1 MGFGGWGDGVQTAG
15 ARGDQQGVRAR
26 VRAAGKALE
35 GDDGHTIARDDRQI
49 KDIVR
54 DVFKET
60 AGTGT

>member
-1 MGFGGWGDGVQTAG
+1 LRNGVHTAG
-15 ARGDQQGVRAR
+15 VHADQQGVRAR

-35 GDDGHTIARDDRQI
+35 GDDGHTIAPLYRGDTQD
-49 KDIVR
+49 KGIVR